1 MSADQITEIEK
12 GTAAKIFGNSPN
24 IIGNELIFAA
34 ARCSMVTDWINL
46 DAQLSVAST
55 QQNCMVYGEHLT
67 DLAKSYPSHLCKLQ

>member
-1 MSADQITEIEK
+1 MSVDQITEIMK

-34 ARCSMVTDWINL
+34 ARFSMVTDWISL

-55 QQNCMVYGEHLT
+55 QQNCMAYGEHLT
-67 DLAKSYPSHLCKLQ
+67 GLARSYPSRLYRLQ